1 MKTDDPHRDAA
12 CPAAVHRHRGEGAAK
27 TAKTK
32 KPQKTGIV
40 GGRKRGG
47 QPGNRNAA
55 KPMTMISRQVRD
67 LNRRI
72 RAALR
77 AAERQAEKCGGPVG
91 SSPCRSS
98 FR

>member
-12 CPAAVHRHRGEGAAK
+12 CPAAIHPRRGEGAAK

-55 KPMTMISRQVRD
+55 KPVTPLSRIRD

-91 SSPCRSS
+91 SSPSRSS